1 MSVGKSIQH
10 SRKNTSNRKNKT
22 SRKNKINS
30 RKHKK
35 TAMKKTR
42 RLTGGE
48 LDEIDE
54 ESNLGKKRER
64 KEVMPVY
71 SIGRIPGKLISNIKH
86 APEKQLISLVNMI
99 DYGPQ
104 IVSLPV
110 PPYRHAFLVDVQQR
124 KKRIMVSDWGGPEN
138 KTAGIKG
145 SNNYEPSWEQYS
157 DLMIKLEQKY
167 GWPIEYYP
175 VDKELYEKSMEH
187 NNMCS
192 GGGCSHYIY
201 AWKEVYYPNYS

>member
-1 MSVGKSIQH
+1 
-10 SRKNTSNRKNKT
+10 
-22 SRKNKINS
+22 
-30 RKHKK
+30 
-35 TAMKKTR
+35 MKKTR
-42 RLTGGE
+42 RLSGGE
-48 LDEIDE
+48 LDEIAE
-54 ESNLGKKRER
+54 ESNLGKRER

-86 APEKQLISLVNMI
+86 APEKQLISLVNI
-99 DYGPQ
+99 IVYGPQ

-145 SNNYEPSWEQYS
+145 SDNYESGWEQYS

-187 NNMCS
+187 NTMCS

-201 AWKEVYYPNYS
+201 AWKKVYYPDYS